1 MKKQL
6 TLFVFIVGTTLLR
19 AADDK
24 VFINGVEGYTNTPM
38 LPNSQWHVHDPNR
51 AQPVIVTPGTTFSAQ
66 ATPPSDA
73 IVLFNGTDLSGWTDL
88 KGQPA
93 PWEIVDGAMVA
104 KKSDIRTKQEFGDI
118 QLHVEFC
125 EPVPAVDSGQGRG
138 NSGVFFMGKFELQVL
153 DCYGSKTYPDGQTA
167 ALYGQHPPLVNA
179 CRPPGEW
186 QTYDAVFTAPRFTDS
201 GDLKSPAWITVFH
214 NGVVVQ
220 NHQAYLGPTGH
231 KIFPK
236 YAPMPATGPLALQ
249 FHNNPTKFR
258 NIWVRPILPPDEP

>member
-6 TLFVFIVGTTLLR
+6 SLFVFIIGTTLLR

-51 AQPVIVTPGTTFSAQ
+51 AQPVIVTPGTAFSAQ

-125 EPVPAVDSGQGRG
+125 EPVPAEGSGQGRG

-153 DCYGSKTYPDGQTA
+153 DCYDNKTYPDGQTA

-179 CRPPGEW
+179 CRKPGDW
-186 QTYDAVFTAPRFTDS
+186 QTYDIIFNVPHFDADGKLV
-201 GDLKSPAWITVFH
+201 SPGYATVFH
-214 NGVVVQ
+214 NGVLTQ
-220 NHQAYLGPTGH
+220 NHQAIRGDTNWRSVGDYKSH
-231 KIFPK
+231 DS
-236 YAPMPATGPLALQ
+236 TGPIALQ
-249 FHNNPTKFR
+249 YHNNSVAFR
-258 NIWVRPILPPDEP
+258 NIWVRPIEVVNEP